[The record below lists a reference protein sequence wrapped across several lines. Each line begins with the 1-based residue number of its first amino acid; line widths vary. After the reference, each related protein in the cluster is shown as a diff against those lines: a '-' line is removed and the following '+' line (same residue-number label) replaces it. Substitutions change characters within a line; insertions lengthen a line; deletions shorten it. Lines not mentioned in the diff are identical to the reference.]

1 MKKLNLITVKLL
13 LATYADM
20 LQDINDED
28 PDRMERRLKE
38 VDEFL
43 ELQEPVISLLDILVE
58 GEEDVE
64 A

>member
-20 LQDINDED
+20 LQDINDTD
-28 PDRMERRLKE
+28 SDRMDRRLRE

-43 ELQEPVISLLDILVE
+43 ELHEPLISLLDILVE
-58 GEEDVE
+58 GEENVE